1 MASKSER
8 RKNHTT
14 QSIAFLEWQSKVIIT
29 IVLKMVMIII
39 IIIATIIILA
49 GMPFE
54 LDEILRNLSI

>member
-14 QSIAFLEWQSKVIIT
+14 ESMAFLEWQSRVIIT
-29 IVLKMVMIII
+29 TVVIMVMIM

-54 LDEILRNLSI
+54 LVEFLRNLSI